1 MKNMSRYIASF
12 FLAFSI
18 VGCASTSQTLAP
30 SGKLRVGMYP
40 GSPTSIIPGPTPAE
54 NRGVGYDLGQEL
66 AKKIQVGFEP
76 VVFQKNADVLAAV
89 KAGQVDVTFTNATEA
104 RKKDMDFSATFLR
117 VEQGYLLGPNSRI
130 KSMDDVDKAGVKI
143 GVSSG
148 STSESVLGKQ
158 FKNAKLVKANS
169 LKQAEAMLKSKEID
183 AFATNKAILNELSDQ
198 VPGSL
203 VLKGAWGYENFAIGI
218 PKGREA
224 GLPVLND
231 FINQAKSNGQIDA
244 AVKRSGLRGV
254 APN

>member
-1 MKNMSRYIASF
+1 MKKITNYLISLVAAI
-12 FLAFSI
+12 LL
-18 VGCASTSQTLAP
+18 VGCATSSQTLAP

-40 GSPTSIIPGPTPAE
+40 GSPTSIIPGVSPAD
-54 NRGVGYDLGQEL
+54 NRGVGYDLGQHL
-66 AKKIQVGFEP
+66 AKKMKVEFEP

-89 KAGQVDVTFTNATEA
+89 KAGQVDVTFTNATES

-117 VEQGYLLGPNSRI
+117 VEQGYLVGPNSRI
-130 KSMDDVDKAGVKI
+130 KAMEDVDKPGIKV
-143 GVSSG
+143 GVSAG

-158 FKNAKLVKANS
+158 FKNAKLLKANS

-198 VPGSL
+198 VPGSK
-203 VLKGAWGYENFAIGI
+203 VLQGAWGYENFAIGI
-218 PKGREA
+218 PKGRES
-224 GLPVLND
+224 GLTLLNE
-231 FINQAKSNGQIDA
+231 FIKEAKSNGQIDS

>member
-1 MKNMSRYIASF
+1 MRSF
-12 FLAFSI
+12 TRHFVGLLLALSI

-40 GSPTSIIPGPTPAE
+40 GSPTSIIPGATAAD
-54 NRGVGYDLGQEL
+54 NRGVGYDLGQQL
-66 AKKIQVGFEP
+66 AKKMDLKFEP

-89 KAGQVDVTFTNATEA
+89 KAGQVDVTFTNATES

-117 VEQGYLLGPNSRI
+117 VEQGYLVGPGSRI
-130 KSMDDVDKAGVKI
+130 KAMEDIDKPGIKV

-148 STSESVLGKQ
+148 STSEAVLGKQ

-169 LKQAEAMLKSKEID
+169 LKQAEAMLKSKDID

-218 PKGREA
+218 PKGRESA
-224 GLPVLND
+224 IPLLND
-231 FINQAKSNGQIDA
+231 FISQAKSNGQIDA